1 MRSMFLLLG
10 GTLSFIVGLVG
21 VLNFANAILTGIAA
35 RRRELAVLQ
44 SIGMTSRQM
53 RSMLML
59 EGLLYT
65 LGAAVL
71 ALAFVLL
78 TAPALSAG
86 LESLF
91 WFFTYRLTL
100 WPIGAVLPFFVLLG
114 AVVPAASCHAA
125 QRIPVVERLRVE

>member
-1 MRSMFLLLG
+1 MFLLLG

-21 VLNFANAILTGIAA
+21 VLNFANAILTGITA

-53 RSMLML
+53 RAMLMT

-65 LGAAVL
+65 LGAAAL

-78 TAPALSAG
+78 TAPALATG
-86 LESLF
+86 LENLF

-100 WPIGAVLPFFVLLG
+100 WPIAAVLPFFALLG
-114 AVVPAASCHAA
+114 TAVPAASCHAA
-125 QRIPVVERLRVE
+125 QKHPVVERLRME

>member
-1 MRSMFLLLG
+1 MASRMGLRLLPRS
-10 GTLSFIVGLVG
+10 V
-21 VLNFANAILTGIAA
+21 
-35 RRRELAVLQ
+35 R
-44 SIGMTSRQM
+44 
-53 RSMLML
+53 
-59 EGLLYT
+59 LYST
-65 LGAAVL
+65 RGAAAL
-71 ALAFVLL
+71 ALGLTLF
-78 TAPALSAG
+78 TAPALAAG